1 MALLEIED
9 LSVRFTQYTKG
20 MRQSTIQVLHEL
32 RLSIHAG
39 EIVTVFGSSGS
50 GKSLLAHAVLG
61 ILPGN
66 ASSTGT
72 IRFGREPLTPERQA
86 KLRGNQISLVP
97 QSVSYLDPL
106 MRIGN
111 QVRQSVKAGDPVL
124 KQREVFDR
132 YRLKRETE
140 NYFPFQLSGGMARR
154 VLVSTAVVS
163 GAKLIIADEPTPG
176 LDPVIVGEAL
186 GCLRELADQGCAVM
200 LISHDIESAL
210 TVSDRVAVMYAGRVV
225 EQCPAE
231 DFSGSGER
239 LRHPYTQALWRSLP
253 QNDFTPLPG
262 SQPSAD
268 ALPEGCV
275 FAPRCSAATRECLG
289 AVPAMREVRG
299 GLVRCIYAS

>member
-72 IRFGREPLTPERQA
+72 IRFGQQPLTPERQA

-106 MRIGN
+106 MRVGR
-111 QVRQSVKAGDPVL
+111 QVRQSVKAGDPVS

-132 YRLKRETE
+132 YRLKREAE

-176 LDPVIVGEAL
+176 LDPAIVGEAL

-210 TVSDRVAVMYAGRVV
+210 TVSDRVAVMYAGHVV

-275 FAPRCSAATRECLG
+275 FAPRCFAATRECLG

-299 GLVRCIYAS
+299 GLVRCIHAS